1 MGRAKLPRELLL
13 TAFALV
19 FSGLMFFPI
28 YWLVVT
34 SLRETADL
42 QSSSTLWPNPIN
54 PEGYGDVLSSPGM
67 LQYLLNSV
75 IYGAGATLLTLLLA
89 APAAYALARLPIRG
103 KVPALFTLLILQT
116 FPAIMLGMPLFVM
129 FSQLGMI
136 NNRLT
141 VIIAIVTKSLPFAV
155 LLLRPYLQSLPRE
168 LEDAARVDGA
178 SRLTTL
184 WRVILPLSL
193 PGLITIAAF
202 TFVQGWG
209 DLLFSLTLLT
219 EESLRPISMGLYQYM
234 GLYGVD
240 WNQLM
245 AASVIASVPA
255 VLVFFFAQRYLVG
268 GLTQGAVNE

>member
-19 FSGLMFFPI
+19 VSGLMFFPI
-28 YWLVVT
+28 SWLVVT

-116 FPAIMLGMPLFVM
+116 FPAIMLAMPLFVM

>member
-1 MGRAKLPRELLL
+1 M
-13 TAFALV
+13 ALV
-19 FSGLMFFPI
+19 VSGLMFFPI
-28 YWLVVT
+28 YWLLVT

-42 QSSSTLWPNPIN
+42 QSAPTLWPNPIN
-54 PEGYGDVLSSPGM
+54 PGGYADVLRNPGM

-75 IYGAGATLLTLLLA
+75 IYGTGATLLTLVLA

-103 KVPALFTLLILQT
+103 KVPALFSLLILQT
-116 FPAIMLGMPLFVM
+116 FPAIMLAMPLFVM

-184 WRVILPLSL
+184 WQVILPLSL

-234 GLYGVD
+234 GIYGVD

-245 AASVIASVPA
+245 AASVIASIPA

-268 GLTQGAVNE
+268 GLTSGAVNE

>member
-19 FSGLMFFPI
+19 VSGLMFFPI

-116 FPAIMLGMPLFVM
+116 FPAIMLAMPLFVM

>member
-1 MGRAKLPRELLL
+1 MERAKLPRELLL
-13 TAFALV
+13 TGLALV
-19 FSGLMFFPI
+19 VSGLMFFPI
-28 YWLVVT
+28 YWLLVT

-42 QSSSTLWPNPIN
+42 QSSPTLWPDPIN
-54 PEGYGDVLSSPGM
+54 PEGYGEVLSSPGM

-75 IYGAGATLLTLLLA
+75 IYGAGATLLTLVLA

-103 KVPALFTLLILQT
+103 KGPALFSLLILQT
-116 FPAIMLGMPLFVM
+116 FPSIMLAMPLFVM

-234 GLYGVD
+234 GIYGVD

-245 AASVIASVPA
+245 AASVIASIPA

>member
-1 MGRAKLPRELLL
+1 MRRHNVPRDLLL
-13 TAFALV
+13 SGAALLA
-19 FSGLMFFPI
+19 SGLMFFPI

-34 SLRETADL
+34 SLRAPTDL
-42 QSSSTLWPNPIN
+42 QTTTTLLPNPVN
-54 PEGYGDVLSSPGM
+54 FSGYAEVLSDPSI
-67 LQYLLNSV
+67 LQYLFNSA
-75 IYGAGATLLTLLLA
+75 IYGGGATLLTVILG
-89 APAAYALARLPIRG
+89 APAAYALARLPIGG
-103 KVPALFTLLILQT
+103 KTPMLFSLLILQT
-116 FPAIMLGMPLFVM
+116 FPAIMLALPLFVM

-155 LLLRPYLQSLPRE
+155 LLLRPYLQSLPKE
-168 LEDAARVDGA
+168 LEDAARIDGA
-178 SRLTTL
+178 SRLVTL

-219 EESLRPISMGLYQYM
+219 EDSFRPISMGLYQYM

-240 WNQLM
+240 WNELM
-245 AASVIASVPA
+245 AASVIASIPA
-255 VLVFFFAQRYLVG
+255 LLVFFFAQRYLVG
-268 GLTQGAVNE
+268 GMTAGAVNE